1 MNDSNLPVAAAPCP
15 ALVSALR
22 RVLHPL
28 VKLLLANSVT
38 YPYLAN
44 LLKSIYVE
52 VADREFCLDK
62 KRQTDSRVSLL
73 SGVHRKDVKK
83 LRGEGPSGFTPM
95 PSVSLGAQLV
105 ALWTS
110 NALFLDAEGH
120 HKPLP
125 RLASEGGDS
134 SFEHLVSLVSKDMRS
149 RVVLDEWLRIG
160 VARMDNQGM
169 VCLNTDAFVP
179 ENGFEEKAFYF
190 GENLHDHLSAA
201 AHNLLGIR
209 PPFLDRSVHY
219 DSLSKESVDE
229 LAALSKELGMQALHA
244 VNRRAME
251 LQKRDSG
258 AEDANFRMNFGTYFY
273 SAGQEDSNEGK

>member
-1 MNDSNLPVAAAPCP
+1 MNDSDLPAVAAPSS
-15 ALVSALR
+15 ALVCALR
-22 RVLHPL
+22 RLLHPL
-28 VKLLLANSVT
+28 VKLLLANSIT

-44 LLKSIYVE
+44 LLKSVYVE
-52 VADREFCLDK
+52 VADSEFCLEK
-62 KRQTDSRVSLL
+62 KQQTDSRVSLL
-73 SGVHRKDVKK
+73 SGVHRKDVKR
-83 LRGEGPSGFTPM
+83 LRSEGPSGFTPM

-110 NALFLDAEGH
+110 NALFLDAEGR

-125 RLASEGGDS
+125 RLASEGGES
-134 SFEHLVSLVSKDMRS
+134 SFEGLVAMVSKDMRS

-160 VARMDNQGM
+160 VARMDERGW

-209 PPFLDRSVHY
+209 PAFMDRSVHY
-219 DSLSKESVDE
+219 DSLSRASVEE

-251 LQKRDSG
+251 LQERDSG
-258 AEDANFRMNFGTYFY
+258 SEDANFRMNFGAYFY
-273 SAGQEDSNEGK
+273 SAGQEESSAGK